1 MAHELNL
8 EAVAKK
14 SSQLNAL
21 LFQLN
26 NLRIPESPDIE
37 TLIELAHELS
47 GDVVNWILEENAQR
61 DNDHD
66 KRNN

>member
-8 EAVAKK
+8 ESVAKK

-26 NLRIPESPDIE
+26 NLRIPESPDVE

-61 DNDHD
+61 DSNHG
-66 KRNN
+66 KRN